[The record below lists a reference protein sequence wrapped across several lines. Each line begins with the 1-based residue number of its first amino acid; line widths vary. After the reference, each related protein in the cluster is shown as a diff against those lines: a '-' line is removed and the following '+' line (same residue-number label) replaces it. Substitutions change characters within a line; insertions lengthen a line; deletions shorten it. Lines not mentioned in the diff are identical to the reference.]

1 MKKELKE
8 KLSQMSV
15 NELKKEF
22 QSLIANAVEFDMET
36 QQVMQYIL
44 TLLNEKGGSNGS
56 SN

>member
-8 KLSQMSV
+8 KLSQMSAD
-15 NELKKEF
+15 ELKKEF
-22 QSLIANAVEFDMET
+22 QSLIANAVEFDIET

-44 TLLNEKGGSNGS
+44 TLLNEKGSSNGS

>member
-8 KLSQMSV
+8 KLSQMSAD
-15 NELKKEF
+15 ELKKEF
-22 QSLIANAVEFDMET
+22 QSLIANAIEFDIET